1 MSVPGADPAAPVI
14 VIGASATGL
23 QVVRDLGR
31 SGRRVLVADADADKP
46 ACFSRFLSG
55 PPLIADSLDGLLPL
69 LRETTDQVGRC
80 VLVPASDIAVD
91 FLIEHRETLATY
103 ATSVSTF
110 TPDTAG
116 TFLDKRR
123 FADLCERAGVPSPR
137 LVEVTAETDLSVA
150 VEGFS
155 FPLLLKPSVGHLWR
169 DRLAGRKLI
178 VVESSADLASTRQQF
193 GDLTGLMI
201 QELIPGCEDNLWVS
215 AMRVTPDGQTPQQFV
230 GRKLR
235 QHPLDY
241 GSASWAESQQ
251 NDEVA
256 ELSRRLAAA
265 SGFAG
270 LMSTEFKYDARDGRY
285 QAIEVN
291 PRPSLWWGLVAASG
305 VPLVADGCRQAA
317 GEPIE
322 PAAPGTGQQVDGR
335 RWLFAEKDLLSLL
348 RQRPASR
355 VPGRL
360 LSYLREMAT
369 ASSRPIWSRDDR
381 RPTAALL
388 RYYLKRAR
396 RR

>member
-1 MSVPGADPAAPVI
+1 MSIAEAATAI

-31 SGRRVLVADADADKP
+31 RGRRVLIADTDADKP
-46 ACFSRFLSG
+46 GCFSRFLAG
-55 PPLIADSLDGLLPL
+55 PPLIAPTLAELLPL
-69 LRETTDQVGRC
+69 LRDATAQHGRC
-80 VLVPASDIAVD
+80 VLVPASDLAVD
-91 FLIEHRETLATY
+91 FLIEHREPLAAF
-103 ATSVSTF
+103 ATPVSTF
-110 TPDTAG
+110 TADTAG
-116 TFLDKRR
+116 VFLDKRR
-123 FADLCERAGVPSPR
+123 FAELCKRAGVPSPR
-137 LVEVTAETDLSVA
+137 LVEVSETTDLVA
-150 VEGFS
+150 TVEGFS

-169 DRLAGRKLI
+169 DRLSGRKLI
-178 VVESSADLASTRQQF
+178 VAESPADLTATRERF

-201 QELIPGCEDNLWVS
+201 QELIPGDEDNLWVS

-241 GSASWAESQQ
+241 GSASWAESRS

-305 VPLVADGCRQAA
+305 VPLVEDGCRQAM
-317 GEPIE
+317 GEPVGE
-322 PAAPGTGQQVDGR
+322 ASEQQDGC
-335 RWLFAEKDLLSLL
+335 RWLFAEKDLIAVL
-348 RQRPASR
+348 RQQPTSR
-355 VPGRL
+355 MPRRL
-360 LSYLREMAT
+360 LSYFGQLAT
-369 ASSRPIWSRDDR
+369 ATSRPIWSRDDR

-388 RYYLKRAR
+388 RYYLKRALR
-396 RR
+396 R